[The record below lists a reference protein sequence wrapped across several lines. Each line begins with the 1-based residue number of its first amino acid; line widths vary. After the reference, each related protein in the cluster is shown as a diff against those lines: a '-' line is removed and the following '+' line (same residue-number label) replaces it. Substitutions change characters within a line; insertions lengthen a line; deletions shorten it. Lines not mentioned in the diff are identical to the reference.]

1 MAGTGI
7 KRMVMRAASRGAG
20 MRGAGIRQ
28 IEHRVYIE
36 YLRRNGD
43 PTKGDA
49 AYYPVRDGFSSAVV
63 KRIVAEL
70 ADRGHLIRK
79 GSLYAPGD
87 GATILIGVIEG
98 SNDNLKDADMMREMF
113 YGHPLSEFM
122 IAYKLGFMPEFRRYC
137 NRLARTGT
145 EGDPRRLLDSFV
157 EALLVVPDEDEFREF
172 RLLFKD
178 FSRAFHVL
186 LGNDPDHDGRMP
198 DRLDLA
204 IRAHGKIWD
213 AFVAVARLYHHNPDY
228 KGLVREWEI
237 DRDDAMAELEIAT
250 SRFLDSVSDL
260 DGPSRMMSN
269 KEREELLKAVKRND
283 LTRPIPARKELEF
296 AKTL

>member
-7 KRMVMRAASRGAG
+7 KSMVLRAASRGAG
-20 MRGAGIRQ
+20 MRGVGIRV
-28 IEHRVYIE
+28 IEHHVYIA
-36 YLRRNGD
+36 YVRQNVD

-63 KRIVAEL
+63 KRIVGEL
-70 ADRGHLIRK
+70 ADEGHLIRK
-79 GSLYAPGD
+79 GRLFAPGD
-87 GATILIGVIEG
+87 DAAIIIGVPKD
-98 SNDNLKDADMMREMF
+98 SNDNLKDAEMMREMF
-113 YGHPLSEFM
+113 SSHPLSEFM
-122 IAYKLGFMPEFRRYC
+122 IAYKLGFMPEFKKYC

-204 IRAHGKIWD
+204 IKAHEKIWD

-237 DRDDAMAELEIAT
+237 DREDAMVELEIAT

-269 KEREELLKAVKRND
+269 KEREELLKAIKNND